1 MIKPLTGLAGLGLTL
16 MVQAAPILPEKT
28 THITLSNQDVNRL
41 VCTQGMISDVNYSA
55 EKGMQ
60 VKIDG
65 QNAFVKFQW
74 LHNGQD
80 KTYLTDP
87 SELFLTC
94 DGEVYSLVIEPKARR
109 TRTVHLGNPVK
120 QTIRQ
125 NLALYRPLTLEE
137 QVIDL
142 TLRAMTDDLPDS
154 FEVYTPPQRQ
164 WQTRWVR
171 GLRLAK
177 VRDITPT
184 GIGLT
189 LSEYLVVSDYER
201 HTQLRETQFLV
212 PELGTQILGVTL
224 NPLTLPAGAG
234 SRLYLVT
241 RTHHGN

>member
-1 MIKPLTGLAGLGLTL
+1 MNENKGQCTPGGPTPGKRKRPTGTCLSIAYGLAGLGLTL

-65 QNAFVKFQW
+65 ANAFVKFQW

-109 TRTVHLGNPVK
+109 TRTVHSGQPGETEPSVK
-120 QTIRQ
+120 TWRC
-125 NLALYRPLTLEE
+125 
-137 QVIDL
+137 
-142 TLRAMTDDLPDS
+142 
-154 FEVYTPPQRQ
+154 
-164 WQTRWVR
+164 
-171 GLRLAK
+171 
-177 VRDITPT
+177 T
-184 GIGLT
+184 G
-189 LSEYLVVSDYER
+189 
-201 HTQLRETQFLV
+201 
-212 PELGTQILGVTL
+212 P
-224 NPLTLPAGAG
+224 
-234 SRLYLVT
+234 
-241 RTHHGN
+241 